1 MSAISAGAGRR
12 SAAAEAGEVRQKWAD
27 RHQLVVIWRCFRPWG
42 VFDVYC
48 EDMKGVQKGLDWVLD
63 HVGRKNK

>member
-1 MSAISAGAGRR
+1 MG
-12 SAAAEAGEVRQKWAD
+12 

-42 VFDVYC
+42 VFDVCC

-63 HVGRKNK
+63 HVGRKNRELHLSDNNVVK